1 MAPPNLLAAFHRDSQ
16 FSKRLIASY
25 VVTAAAARIL
35 KLAEPNRNPFSLT
48 DPSISYPF
56 TVDETVKVTVL
67 VLVSLIAPA
76 VIIFLGSIFFVP
88 GLTAAKHAP
97 KAAVWRRKLW
107 EWNVGWMGLG
117 IAYAGTYASTEA
129 LKVIYGKP
137 RPDLLSRCNPN
148 LSDIAA
154 HVVGGLGERLDGA
167 PLLVSYTI
175 CQNTSKK
182 LARDGFVS
190 FPSGHASCKWHLNPC
205 GERGGKSRLSEAH
218 TNTSHPTV
226 SFAGL
231 TYLTLWF
238 CAKFSVSIPYLA
250 PRHYTPDT
258 RQTAFSTYTATA
270 NHTRSTSKDPTPF
283 DEPYPSTSLTNPSQ
297 TPIALRAQSA
307 APPTYLLALAAVP
320 IVPATYIASSRWFD
334 NRHFGFDILFG
345 SLLGIFFAW
354 LGFRWYHLP
363 LSAGGAGWA
372 WGARSP
378 ERAFFA
384 GVGVD
389 GYVRHE
395 CLVEGREEDG
405 RAPGAAAATS
415 SSPSSRPGSG
425 VVRRGGDNV

>member
-1 MAPPNLLAAFHRDSQ
+1 MATANLLATVRRDWH

-25 VVTAAAARIL
+25 VFDWIIILVTAGAARIL

-56 TVDETVKVTVL
+56 AAHETVRTTVL
-67 VLVSLIAPA
+67 IVISLVAPA
-76 VIIFLGSIFFVP
+76 VIIFLGSIFFIP
-88 GLTAAKHAP
+88 SLTASKHAP

-107 EWNVGWMGLG
+107 EWVVGWMGLG

-148 LSDIAA
+148 LSNIAA
-154 HVVGGLGERLDGA
+154 HVVGGLGEKLDGA

-175 CQNTSKK
+175 CQNTSEQ
-182 LARDGFVS
+182 LTWDGFVS
-190 FPSGHASCKWHLNPC
+190 FPSGHASL
-205 GERGGKSRLSEAH
+205 
-218 TNTSHPTV
+218 

-238 CAKFSVSIPYLA
+238 CAKFAVSFPYLA
-250 PRHYTPDT
+250 PRHYTTDT
-258 RQTAFSTYTATA
+258 RQTAFSAHTTTTSNNRTAV
-270 NHTRSTSKDPTPF
+270 KDPPPF
-283 DEPYPSTSLTNPSQ
+283 DEPYPSTSHHDEPTTSLTPPSQ
-297 TPIALRAQSA
+297 SQSQTLIPLRSQSA
-307 APPTYLLALAAVP
+307 APPTYLLALAAAP
-320 IVPATYIASSRWFD
+320 IVAATYIASSRWFD

-378 ERAFFA
+378 ERAFFV

-389 GYVRHE
+389 GYVRRE
-395 CLVEGREEDG
+395 SLVGEKEGNEQAG
-405 RAPGAAAATS
+405 TSGVAAAVAS
-415 SSPSSRPGSG
+415 SSSSGAGSG
-425 VVRRGGDNV
+425 VVRRGEDNV